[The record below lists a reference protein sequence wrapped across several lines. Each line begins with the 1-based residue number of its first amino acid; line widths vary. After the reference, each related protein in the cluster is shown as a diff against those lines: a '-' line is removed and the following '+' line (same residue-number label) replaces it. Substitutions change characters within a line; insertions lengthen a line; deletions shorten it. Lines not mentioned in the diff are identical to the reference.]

1 MNTATAMTRRTAPKS
16 ARAAIETENRRQAE
30 RNFGKYAQRYVTS
43 LESIPAKGCC
53 VEYFSGAGSNDLIYA
68 AEYVAAVRAGGQY
81 RSVSLFDRVTGKHVT
96 AGDVRRVR
104 EACGL

>member
-1 MNTATAMTRRTAPKS
+1 MNTTTATTRTASKTT
-16 ARAAIETENRRQAE
+16 RAAIETENRRQAE
-30 RNFGKYAQRYVTS
+30 RSFGKYAQRYVTS

-53 VEYFSGAGSNDLIYA
+53 VEYFSGAGSNCLIYA

-81 RSVSLFDRVTGKHVT
+81 KSVTLYDRVAGRQVT
-96 AGDVRRVR
+96 AGDVRQVR